1 MCHLA
6 DLLLKRGDEETA
18 KDHLLAVLAL
28 DPDNTHALRSM
39 GTLEAN
45 QGQYRQALQRFER
58 ILQHHPRDLQARR
71 SLSHLLLKT
80 GQRERADAEYAH
92 YQRLKRQHHMQQQTM
107 EKTKELADQ
116 LRHMFKAP

>member
-6 DLLLKRGDEETA
+6 DLLLKRGDEQTA
-18 KDHLLAVLAL
+18 KGHLLAVLAL
-28 DPDNTHALRSM
+28 DPDNAHALRSM

-45 QGQYRQALQRFER
+45 QGQYRQALQCFER
-58 ILQHHPRDLQARR
+58 ILQHNPRDLPARR
-71 SLSHLLLKT
+71 SLSHLLLKM

-92 YQRLKRQHHMQQQTM
+92 YQRLKRQYRMQQQTL

-116 LRHMFKAP
+116 LRHMFKAH

>member
-1 MCHLA
+1 MLA
-6 DLLLKRGDEETA
+6 A
-18 KDHLLAVLAL
+18 LAL
-28 DPDNTHALRSM
+28 DPDNAHALRSM

-58 ILQHHPRDLQARR
+58 ILQLHPRDLQARR

-80 GQRERADAEYAH
+80 GQRERADAEYAR
-92 YQRLKRQHHMQQQTM
+92 YQRLKRQHHMQQQTL